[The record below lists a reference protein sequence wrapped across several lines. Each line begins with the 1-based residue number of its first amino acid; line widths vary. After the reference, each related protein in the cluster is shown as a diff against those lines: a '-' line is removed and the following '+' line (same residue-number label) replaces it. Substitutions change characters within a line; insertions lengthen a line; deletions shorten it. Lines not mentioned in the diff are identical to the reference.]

1 MQAELCVEHD
11 ASELRSLHAWLRG
24 EADIRRSASLEL
36 KETPP
41 RPGQMGNVVDVIQ
54 LVTDNSWSA
63 ASFVMALV
71 AWKRTRP
78 QNPSITINHGDI
90 AVTLTNCSDEEV
102 ERVIRFLE
110 HRPAGEAADE

>member
-1 MQAELCVEHD
+1 MQAELCVDQD

-24 EADIRRSASLEL
+24 DADIRRSVGLEL
-36 KETPP
+36 REAPP
-41 RPGQMGNVVDVIQ
+41 RPEQMGSLVDVLQ

-78 QNPSITINHGDI
+78 QNPNITINHGDTS
-90 AVTLTNCSDEEV
+90 VTLTNCSDEEV
-102 ERVIRFLE
+102 ERVIRFLNQQ
-110 HRPAGEAADE
+110 PTGEAADQ